1 MYCQFGV
8 LLELVAVSSVQLQML
23 SLLSLPFSSD
33 LSVFAVILLSFLFVL
48 YFLICLSHVFILAV
62 RETKAEG
69 LGFLKGLLATKI

>member
-8 LLELVAVSSVQLQML
+8 LLELVAVSSVRLQML
-23 SLLSLPFSSD
+23 SPD

-48 YFLICLSHVFILAV
+48 YFSICLSHVFILAV

-69 LGFLKGLLATKI
+69 LGFFKRTFGN